1 MDPRDAKAYVDRG
14 WAAAEALKQEYW
26 AKEFAYRGS
35 GATLEASHALWQ
47 HMRLLRPDWPSDEER
62 RGDLAHHI
70 SLKRLIDRAAGAFVP
85 LAGR

>member
-14 WAAAEALKQEYW
+14 WAAAEALKREYW
-26 AKEFAYRGS
+26 AKEFAHRGS
-35 GATLEASHALWQ
+35 GATLETSHALWQ

-62 RGDLAHHI
+62 HDDLAHHL